1 MRKFTADIRT
11 YITIEAE
18 NEDDAMERVLEILNT
33 AYEQG
38 DKTAYFPD
46 VEIEVN

>member
-18 NEDDAMERVLEILNT
+18 NEDEVLERVLEILNT
-33 AYEQG
+33 AYENG

-46 VEIEVN
+46 FEIDVN